1 MSTPDTA
8 LFRRLLAAV
17 DTSPRASAVLAAAR
31 EVATRFGAR
40 LHVYQAGHVPPDI
53 PAAAPRVEDATEAG
67 LQRRATEQLAA
78 LVGSASGAVIEPIE
92 FDVGPPWRAI
102 LDAAERVDADL
113 IVVGSHGFAGI
124 DRLIGTTAAKV
135 VNHSSRSV
143 LVVRERP
150 SPAPPKRRVG

>member
-8 LFRRLLAAV
+8 LFRRVLAAV
-17 DTSPRASAVLAAAR
+17 DSSPRASAVLAAAR
-31 EVATRFGAR
+31 EVATCFGAR

-53 PAAAPRVEDATEAG
+53 PAAAPRAEDGTEADLRG
-67 LQRRATEQLAA
+67 RATEELAA
-78 LVGSASGAVIEPIE
+78 LVGSAPGVVTEPID

-102 LDAAERVDADL
+102 LGAAERVDADL
-113 IVVGSHGFAGI
+113 IVVGSHGYGGM
-124 DRLIGTTAAKV
+124 DRLLGTTAAKV

-150 SPAPPKRRVG
+150 GKGR